1 MSTIKTKKKVMVIR
15 IEIDE
20 PTPFQQFEIKLPA
33 NVKRVTG
40 MLVTTSL
47 KLWID

>member
-1 MSTIKTKKKVMVIR
+1 MSEIKTKKRVMVVR
-15 IEIDE
+15 LEIDE
-20 PTPFQQFEIKLPA
+20 ATPFRQFEIKLPA

-40 MLVTTSL
+40 MMVTTTL